1 MIHISLSNFK
11 EVAMQLIKDHYL
23 IQQIN
28 GGCFCYC
35 FTNPYN
41 ISMTTLFVQETATDA
56 ECRAV
61 CTQSKTLPFY
71 GHSACAEGLYQLLG
85 HPKNINYPQ
94 HVIDRVNYRNGGWKA
109 SYPHLFSN

>member
-41 ISMTTLFVQETATDA
+41 ILMTTLFVQETATDE
-56 ECRAV
+56 ECNTV
-61 CTQSKTLPFY
+61 CTQDKTFPFY
-71 GHSACAEGLYQLLG
+71 GYAECIDELYCLLG
-85 HPKNINYPQ
+85 YPDDISYPQ
-94 HVIDRVNYRNGGWKA
+94 HVIDTFNYLNGGWKVN
-109 SYPHLFSN
+109 YPHLSSN